1 MAKQYTML
9 KIPLK
14 EIISQNFDITIR
26 RNEEIERG
34 YLVAQEPSLLLDQ
47 IERLRG
53 RPSEHI
59 SEMILVTAKKNPKQE
74 DALRQLLADG
84 FCCNGI
90 HFRRFGKSASQA
102 KAGITAFVCD
112 GI

>member
-53 RPSEHI
+53 RPSEQQRKI
-59 SEMILVTAKKNPKQE
+59 QN
-74 DALRQLLADG
+74 
-84 FCCNGI
+84 
-90 HFRRFGKSASQA
+90 RRMLCAS
-102 KAGITAFVCD
+102 F
-112 GI
+112 

>member
-34 YLVAQEPSLLLDQ
+34 YQ
-47 IERLRG
+47 IG
-53 RPSEHI
+53 RAH
-59 SEMILVTAKKNPKQE
+59 V
-74 DALRQLLADG
+74 
-84 FCCNGI
+84 
-90 HFRRFGKSASQA
+90 
-102 KAGITAFVCD
+102 
-112 GI
+112 

>member
-59 SEMILVTAKKNPKQE
+59 SEMILVTAKKNE
-74 DALRQLLADG
+74 TTLAMLAPSA
-84 FCCNGI
+84 
-90 HFRRFGKSASQA
+90 FRKNKKICSS
-102 KAGITAFVCD
+102 TT
-112 GI
+112 